1 VAEDNHPVPSQPPG
15 VLRKHLDTKQLWLA
29 LHLQGILEMR
39 KYLLILGVSIA
50 STLTA
55 QDSSPQQPSMNWHK
69 FGESRPADPPPLPTE
84 VRLPAGAWITIRV
97 NQPLSSDRNRA
108 GDAFTATLV
117 QPLVA
122 DGMVIARRGQTV
134 AGRVAEARKAG
145 RAKGTSR
152 LGIEI
157 TDVSLVDGQ
166 QFPVKTQ
173 LMERRGDT
181 SVGRDV
187 GAIGVTAG
195 TGAAIGAGVAGPFGA
210 GVGALAGA
218 FVSTIGVLVT
228 RGKPT
233 VVYPETV
240 LTFRLESQLKV
251 SIARSGA
258 FRLARREDYIQPA
271 LYPRSPPRLLPP
283 PPYYGGYYY
292 PPYYW
297 GPGFVFYGR
306 GFYRRW

>member
-1 VAEDNHPVPSQPPG
+1 
-15 VLRKHLDTKQLWLA
+15 
-29 LHLQGILEMR
+29 MR

-50 STLTA
+50 SALTA
-55 QDSSPQQPSMNWHK
+55 QNGPPEQPLAGWHK
-69 FGESRPADPPPLPTE
+69 FGDSSPADPPPLPAE
-84 VRLPAGAWITIRV
+84 VKLPAGAWITVRV
-97 NQPLSSDRNRA
+97 NQPLSSDHNHS

-122 DGMVIARRGQTV
+122 DGIVIARRGQTV
-134 AGRVAEARKAG
+134 AGRVAEAQKAG

-157 TDVSLVDGQ
+157 TEVSLVDGQ

-187 GAIGVTAG
+187 GAIGVTTG

-233 VVYPETV
+233 VVYPEMV
-240 LTFRLESQLKV
+240 VTFRLEGPLTV
-251 SIARSGA
+251 SVARSAA
-258 FRLARREDYIQPA
+258 FRLARREDYVQPA
-271 LYPRSPPRLLPP
+271 LYRRSPPRLLP

-297 GPGFVFYGR
+297 GPSYGFYGR
-306 GFYRRW
+306 GVYRRW

>member
-15 VLRKHLDTKQLWLA
+15 VLRKHLDPKRLRLA
-29 LHLQGILEMR
+29 LNLQGRSRMR
-39 KYLLILGVSIA
+39 KYLLILCVSA
-50 STLTA
+50 AGALTA
-55 QDSSPQQPSMNWHK
+55 QDSSWHK
-69 FGESRPADPPPLPTE
+69 FGESRPADPPPLPAE

-97 NQPLSSDRNRA
+97 NQPLSSDHNHA

-134 AGRVAEARKAG
+134 VGRVAEAQKAG

-240 LTFRLESQLKV
+240 LTFRLESPLAV
-251 SIARSGA
+251 SMARSAA
-258 FRLARREDYIQPA
+258 FRVARREDYIQPA
-271 LYPRSPPRLLPP
+271 LYPRGTPRLVPP

-297 GPGFVFYGR
+297 GSSFVFYGR

>member
-1 VAEDNHPVPSQPPG
+1 
-15 VLRKHLDTKQLWLA
+15 LA
-29 LHLQGILEMR
+29 
-39 KYLLILGVSIA
+39 
-50 STLTA
+50 A
-55 QDSSPQQPSMNWHK
+55 QNSSPEPPASWHK
-69 FGESRPADPPPLPTE
+69 FGESRPADPPPRLPVE

-97 NQPLSSDRNRA
+97 NQPLSSDHNRP
-108 GDAFTATLV
+108 GDAFTATLA

-122 DGMVIARRGQTV
+122 DGVVIARRGQTV
-134 AGRVAEARKAG
+134 TGRVAEAKKAG

-157 TDVSLVDGQ
+157 TEVSLVDGQ
-166 QFPVKTQ
+166 QLPVKTQ

-187 GAIGVTAG
+187 GAIGVTTGA
-195 TGAAIGAGVAGPFGA
+195 GAAIGAGVAGPFGA

-233 VVYPETV
+233 VVYPEMV
-240 LTFRLESQLKV
+240 LTFRLESPLTV
-251 SIARSGA
+251 SIARSRV
-258 FRLARREDYIQPA
+258 FQLARREDYAQPA
-271 LYPRSPPRLLPP
+271 LYWRGPPRLLAPP
-283 PPYYGGYYY
+283 PFYGGYYY

-297 GPGFVFYGR
+297 GPSFGFYGR

>member
-1 VAEDNHPVPSQPPG
+1 
-15 VLRKHLDTKQLWLA
+15 
-29 LHLQGILEMR
+29 MR
-39 KYLLILGVSIA
+39 KYVLIVGLSFA
-50 STLTA
+50 SALTA
-55 QDSSPQQPSMNWHK
+55 QNGSWHK
-69 FGESRPADPPPLPTE
+69 FGESGPADPPPLPAE

-97 NQPLSSDRNRA
+97 NQPLSSDHNHP

-134 AGRVAEARKAG
+134 AGRVAEARRAG

-152 LGIEI
+152 LGVEI
-157 TDVSLVDGQ
+157 TEVSLVDGRQ
-166 QFPVKTQ
+166 LPVKTQ

-187 GAIGVTAG
+187 GAIGVTTG

-218 FVSTIGVLVT
+218 FISTMGVLVT
-228 RGKPT
+228 RGKPA
-233 VVYPETV
+233 VIYPEMV
-240 LTFRLESQLKV
+240 LTFRLESPLAV

-258 FRLARREDYIQPA
+258 FRPARREDYVQPA
-271 LYPRSPPRLLPP
+271 WYPRSAPRLLAP

-297 GPGFVFYGR
+297 GPSLVFYGR
-306 GFYRRW
+306 GIYRRW

>member
-1 VAEDNHPVPSQPPG
+1 MG
-15 VLRKHLDTKQLWLA
+15 
-29 LHLQGILEMR
+29 

-50 STLTA
+50 GALMA
-55 QDSSPQQPSMNWHK
+55 QNSSPEPPATGWHK
-69 FGESRPADPPPLPTE
+69 FGDTRPADPPRLPAE
-84 VRLPAGAWITIRV
+84 VKLPAGAWITVRV
-97 NQPLSSDRNRA
+97 NQPLSSDRNHP

-134 AGRVAEARKAG
+134 AGRVAEAQKAG

-157 TDVSLVDGQ
+157 TEVSLVDGQ
-166 QFPVKTQ
+166 QFPVQTQ

-181 SVGRDV
+181 AVGRDV
-187 GAIGVTAG
+187 GAIGVTTG

-233 VVYPETV
+233 VLYPEMM
-240 LTFRLESQLKV
+240 LTFRLEGPLTV
-251 SIARSGA
+251 SVAHSGA
-258 FRLARREDYIQPA
+258 FRPARREDNVQPA
-271 LYPRSPPRLLPP
+271 LYPRSPPRLIP

-292 PPYYW
+292 PSYYW
-297 GPGFVFYGR
+297 GPSYGFYGR

>member
-1 VAEDNHPVPSQPPG
+1 
-15 VLRKHLDTKQLWLA
+15 
-29 LHLQGILEMR
+29 MR
-39 KYLLILGVSIA
+39 KYLLVLGVSFA
-50 STLTA
+50 GALA
-55 QDSSPQQPSMNWHK
+55 GQDSSWHK
-69 FGESRPADPPPLPTE
+69 FGDRRPPDPARAPAD
-84 VRLPAGAWITIRV
+84 VKLPAGSWVTIRV
-97 NQPLSSDRNRA
+97 NQPLSSDHNHP

-122 DGMVIARRGQTV
+122 DGVVVARRGQTV
-134 AGRVAEARKAG
+134 AGRVVEARKAG

-157 TDVSLVDGQ
+157 TEISLVDGQ

-187 GAIGVTAG
+187 GAIGVTTGA
-195 TGAAIGAGVAGPFGA
+195 GAAIGAGVAGPFGA

-233 VVYPETV
+233 VVYPEMV
-240 LTFRLESQLKV
+240 LTFRLESPLAV
-251 SIARSGA
+251 SIARSRA
-258 FRLARREDYIQPA
+258 FRLARREDYAQPA
-271 LYPRSPPRLLPP
+271 LYPRRPPRLLAPP
-283 PPYYGGYYY
+283 PFYAGFYY

-297 GPGFVFYGR
+297 GPSFVVYRR
-306 GFYRRW
+306 GFYRHW

>member
-1 VAEDNHPVPSQPPG
+1 
-15 VLRKHLDTKQLWLA
+15 
-29 LHLQGILEMR
+29 MR
-39 KYLLILGVSIA
+39 KYLLVLGVSLA
-50 STLTA
+50 GALAA
-55 QDSSPQQPSMNWHK
+55 QTGSWHK
-69 FGESRPADPPPLPTE
+69 FGESRPPDPPRAPAE
-84 VRLPAGAWITIRV
+84 VKLPAGAWITIRV
-97 NQPLSSDRNRA
+97 NQPLSSDHNRP

-122 DGMVIARRGQTV
+122 DGVLIARRGQTV

-157 TDVSLVDGQ
+157 TQVSLVDGQ
-166 QFPVKTQ
+166 QLPVKTQ

-187 GAIGVTAG
+187 GAIGVTTGA
-195 TGAAIGAGVAGPFGA
+195 GAAIGAGVAGPFGA

-233 VVYPETV
+233 VVHPEMV
-240 LTFRLESQLKV
+240 LTFRLEGPLTV
-251 SIARSGA
+251 SIARSRA
-258 FRLARREDYIQPA
+258 FRLARREDYVQPA

-283 PPYYGGYYY
+283 PPYYAA
-292 PPYYW
+292 PYYW
-297 GPGFVFYGR
+297 GPSFVVYGR
-306 GFYRRW
+306 GLYRRW

>member
-1 VAEDNHPVPSQPPG
+1 
-15 VLRKHLDTKQLWLA
+15 VLTKYRIPKEIAAGISLA
-29 LHLQGILEMR
+29 WGSRMR
-39 KYLLILGVSIA
+39 NLLILGVSVA
-50 STLTA
+50 GVLPA
-55 QDSSPQQPSMNWHK
+55 QNSSPEPPAEWRK
-69 FGESRPADPPPLPTE
+69 FGESRPANPPRMPAPMPAK
-84 VRLPAGAWITIRV
+84 VRLPAGSWITLWV
-97 NQPLSSDRNRA
+97 NQPLSSNHNHS

-122 DGMVIARRGQTV
+122 DGIVIARRGQTV
-134 AGRVAEARKAG
+134 AGRVVEAQKAG

-157 TDVSLVDGQ
+157 TEITLVDGQ
-166 QFPVKTQ
+166 QIPVKTQ
-173 LMERRGDT
+173 LIERHGDT

-187 GAIGVTAG
+187 GAIGVTTG
-195 TGAAIGAGVAGPFGA
+195 MGAAIGAGVAGGFGA

-240 LTFRLESQLKV
+240 LTFRLEGPLTV
-251 SIARSGA
+251 SIARSRA
-258 FRLARREDYIQPA
+258 FRPARREDYVQPA
-271 LYPRSPPRLLPP
+271 LYRRSPPRLLP

-297 GPGFVFYGR
+297 GPGFAFYGR

>member
-1 VAEDNHPVPSQPPG
+1 
-15 VLRKHLDTKQLWLA
+15 
-29 LHLQGILEMR
+29 MR
-39 KYLLILGVSIA
+39 KYLLVLGVSFA
-50 STLTA
+50 GALTA
-55 QDSSPQQPSMNWHK
+55 QNGSWRK
-69 FGESRPADPPPLPTE
+69 FGESRPPHPPRAPAE
-84 VRLPAGAWITIRV
+84 VKLPAGSWITIRV
-97 NQPLSSDRNRA
+97 NQPLSSDHNHP
-108 GDAFTATLV
+108 GDTFTATLV

-122 DGMVIARRGQTV
+122 DGVVIARRGQTV

-157 TDVSLVDGQ
+157 TEVSLVDGQ
-166 QFPVKTQ
+166 QLPVKAQ

-187 GAIGVTAG
+187 GAIGVTTGA
-195 TGAAIGAGVAGPFGA
+195 GAAIGAGVAGPFGA

-228 RGKPT
+228 RGKPA
-233 VVYPETV
+233 VVYPEMV
-240 LTFRLESQLKV
+240 LTFRLEGPLTV
-251 SIARSGA
+251 SIARSRA
-258 FRLARREDYIQPA
+258 FQLARREDYAQRA

-283 PPYYGGYYY
+283 PPYYAGYYY

-297 GPGFVFYGR
+297 GPSFVVYRR